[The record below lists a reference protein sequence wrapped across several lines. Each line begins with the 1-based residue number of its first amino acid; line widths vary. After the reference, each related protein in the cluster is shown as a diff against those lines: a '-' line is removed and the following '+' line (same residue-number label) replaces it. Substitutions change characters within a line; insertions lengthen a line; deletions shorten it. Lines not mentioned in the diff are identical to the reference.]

1 MSFHIVRGLDA
12 AGALEVW
19 KLKLLTFL
27 AGQSTLRRKETVGM
41 NQTVKVYRQRIRTGG
56 VVATWLRR
64 TEAIPAWADVAVRHG
79 RGPDWCAPGLRIHGW

>member
-27 AGQSTLRRKETVGM
+27 AGQSTLRRKETVGHEP
-41 NQTVKVYRQRIRTGG
+41 NRKSI
-56 VVATWLRR
+56 
-64 TEAIPAWADVAVRHG
+64 
-79 RGPDWCAPGLRIHGW
+79 